1 MSEEAPE
8 RAASLPAVRV
18 TADVRRRLLTIQYQR
33 KMAGETVT
41 LSDIIAELLAAQPV
55 KP

>member
-1 MSEEAPE
+1 MTEAPE
-8 RAASLPAVRV
+8 QAASVPAVKV

-33 KMAGETVT
+33 KMAGEILS